1 MPEHEI
7 KTMKLYHHVERIER
21 RLRGLGY
28 SNQRDE
34 RVDPERLGTMDS
46 LHFFGDEPIQRIL
59 QLINGGKDTSVDP
72 IDNTSAA
79 KKVLDIGT
87 GYGGTARLLAH
98 RSGCHVDALELQP
111 DLSAAGQHLTHR
123 CGLDALITHKT
134 GDFLQ
139 LSVAQGEYDVVV
151 GLLCF
156 LHIGNWPQLFQRCF
170 DSLKAGGVMYVEDFF
185 QRGQAFTDQD
195 TAILKNDIY
204 CSTLC
209 TREQLMALLEKC
221 GFEEIDF
228 QDVTP
233 KWTPY
238 VVSRHIAYHTELENH
253 IAHDGRSVVEAL
265 DHFYASVATVFQ
277 AGNLGG
283 FTLVVRKPISK
294 AVAA

>member
-1 MPEHEI
+1 MTEHEQEI

-21 RLRGLGY
+21 RLRDLGY
-28 SNQRDE
+28 SSQADE

-59 QLINGGKDTSVDP
+59 QLINNGDKSA
-72 IDNTSAA
+72 NTSG

-111 DLSAAGQHLTHR
+111 DLSAAGEHLTR
-123 CGLDALITHKT
+123 KCGLDALISHKT

-139 LSVAQGEYDVVV
+139 LPVARGEYDVVV

-156 LHIGNWPQLFQRCF
+156 LHIGNWPQLFQHCF
-170 DSLKAGGVMYVEDFF
+170 ESLKEGGVMYVEDFF
-185 QRGQAFTDQD
+185 LRGEKFTDED

-204 CSTLC
+204 CSTLYK
-209 TREQLMALLEKC
+209 REVLVALLEKC
-221 GFEEIDF
+221 GFEAIDF

-238 VVSRHIAYHTELENH
+238 VVNRHFTYRAELEKH
-253 IAHDGRSVVEAL
+253 IAHDGKHVAEAL
-265 DHFYASVATVFQ
+265 DHFYSSVAKVFQ
-277 AGNLGG
+277 AGNIGG
-283 FTLVVRKPISK
+283 FTLMVRKPTNK